1 MTIVLILM
9 ALRDGSLKWL
19 VAQDKSNRVR
29 WTRIAN
35 GDGALLRVMLA
46 RHASRAFGRIA
57 RHACVIVR
65 LTFLSFCARL
75 RTIGIRI
82 PCHDYRTNRAIL
94 GLS

>member
-1 MTIVLILM
+1 MTIALTLM
-9 ALRDGSLKWL
+9 ALRYGLLKWV

-46 RHASRAFGRIA
+46 RCASRAFGRIA
-57 RHACVIVR
+57 RRARVIAR
-65 LTFLSFCARL
+65 LTFLSFCTRF

-82 PCHDYRTNRAIL
+82 ACHHYRVDRAIV
-94 GLS
+94 GL